1 MCYVS
6 CEKVVKSGLLM
17 GRPSSVFLGTGGDWD
32 LALLLT
38 SKFSLRGGLCETVR
52 FTLASAPAFRL
63 SDLFLNGEGMEGN
76 FPLRFPG
83 FFSSC
88 SLVRRFRTSASAAL
102 PRLGRTPVPS
112 VSSLSTLWAR
122 GGRAR
127 RPALL
132 GVIVRL
138 RRWSLLR
145 DRGGVAT
152 EETVRGVLRTV
163 GEVGGGGVGVCGCVR
178 AILGDFRTAAWA

>member
-102 PRLGRTPVPS
+102 PHLGRTPVPS
-112 VSSLSTLWAR
+112 VSSSLSML
-122 GGRAR
+122 
-127 RPALL
+127 
-132 GVIVRL
+132 
-138 RRWSLLR
+138 
-145 DRGGVAT
+145 
-152 EETVRGVLRTV
+152 
-163 GEVGGGGVGVCGCVR
+163 
-178 AILGDFRTAAWA
+178 